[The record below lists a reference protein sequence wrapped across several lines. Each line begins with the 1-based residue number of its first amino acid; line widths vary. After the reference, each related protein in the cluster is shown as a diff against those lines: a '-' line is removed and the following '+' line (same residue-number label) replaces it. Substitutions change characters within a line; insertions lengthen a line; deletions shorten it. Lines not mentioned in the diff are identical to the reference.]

1 MKILM
6 IGTGYVGL
14 VTGACFAEIGHKVIC
29 IDKDKNKIEQLNNGQ
44 IPIFEP
50 GLEELVARNKN
61 TGRLSFIDDLDWL
74 KNSIPDFVFL
84 AVGTPSLQATGEAD
98 LSYVMAA
105 AQEAAQTLSQ
115 MPGDGFS
122 VFVTKSTVPV
132 GTSLM
137 VEKAIARHL
146 PPERFAV
153 ASNPEFLREGAAIE
167 DFMKPSRIVVGS
179 NSEDGRRMLEKL
191 YRPLTRLGYP
201 LVVTSTVATAE
212 LIKYAA
218 NAFLAT
224 KITFI
229 NELSALCENVDA
241 RIDELSLGLGL
252 DERIGDKFLSTGPGY
267 GGSCLPKDTRALVN
281 TAIDFGSPLEIV
293 ETVVRANEKHK
304 QKMVDKIVKF
314 ASGDLGGNL
323 KGKRIGILGLS
334 FKAHTDDVRESP
346 ALTIIPGLAEAG
358 ALVIAFDPEG
368 AEQAASVLS
377 QCEFAD
383 QAEQVFE
390 QADLVVVI
398 TEWPQFIELDWR
410 ALGQKMSTP
419 VVVDLRN
426 MLDGDKLREAG
437 FAYHSIGGYGAQ

>member
-29 IDKDKNKIEQLNNGQ
+29 IDKNQEKIARLNQGQ

-50 GLEELVARNKN
+50 GLEELVARNKSS
-61 TGRLSFIDDLDWL
+61 GKLSFIDDLSL
-74 KNSIPDFVFL
+74 LSGSVPDFVFL
-84 AVGTPSLQATGEAD
+84 AVGTPSLKTTGEAD
-98 LSYVMAA
+98 LSYVLAA
-105 AQEAAQTLSQ
+105 AKEAAEMLAQ
-115 MPGDGFS
+115 MPEQDFT

-132 GTSLM
+132 GTS
-137 VEKAIARHL
+137 VKIKQVIAQHL
-146 PPERFAV
+146 PDGNFAV

-167 DFMKPSRIVVGS
+167 DFMQPSRIVVGS
-179 NSEDGRRMLEKL
+179 DSEDARRMLEKM

-224 KITFI
+224 KVTFI
-229 NELSALCENVDA
+229 NELSRLCEKVDA

-252 DERIGDKFLSTGPGY
+252 DERISDKFLQPGPGF

-281 TAIDFGSPLEIV
+281 TAIDSGSRLEIV
-293 ETVVRANEKHK
+293 ETVVRMNEEHK
-304 QKMVDKIVKF
+304 SKMVEKIIAI
-314 ASGDLGGNL
+314 ASPSNGDLA
-323 KGKRIGILGLS
+323 GKRIGILGLT

-346 ALTIIPGLAEAG
+346 ALTIIPALTDKG
-358 ALVIAFDPEG
+358 ATIVAFDPQG
-368 AEQAASVLS
+368 TEQAKEILS
-377 QCEFAD
+377 DCAFKD
-383 QAEQVFE
+383 QAEQVFDKT
-390 QADLVVVI
+390 DLVVVI
-398 TEWPQFIELDWR
+398 TEWPQFQQLDWTS
-410 ALGQKMSTP
+410 LSKTMNTP
-419 VVVDLRN
+419 VIVDLRN
-426 MLDGDKLREAG
+426 MLDADKLRDAG

>member
-29 IDKDKNKIEQLNNGQ
+29 IDKDQEKIAQLNQGQ

-61 TGRLSFIDDLDWL
+61 SGKISFIDDLSL
-74 KNSIPDFVFL
+74 LSGSVPDFVFL
-84 AVGTPSLQATGEAD
+84 AVGTPSLKTTGKAD
-98 LSYVMAA
+98 LSYVLAA
-105 AQEAAQTLSQ
+105 AKEAAQKLAK
-115 MPGDGFS
+115 MPEQDFT

-132 GTSLM
+132 GTS
-137 VEKAIARHL
+137 VKIKKVIAEHL
-146 PPERFAV
+146 PDDNFAV

-167 DFMKPSRIVVGS
+167 DFMQPSRIVVGS
-179 NSEDGRRMLEKL
+179 DSEDARRMLEKM

-224 KITFI
+224 KVTFI
-229 NELSALCENVDA
+229 NELSRLCENVDA

-252 DERIGDKFLSTGPGY
+252 DERISDKFLQPGPGF

-281 TAIDFGSPLEIV
+281 TAIDSGSRLEIV
-293 ETVVRANEKHK
+293 ETVVRMNEEHK
-304 QKMVDKIVKF
+304 SKMVEKII
-314 ASGDLGGNL
+314 AIMGGDIKN
-323 KGKRIGILGLS
+323 KRIGILGLT

-346 ALTIIPGLAEAG
+346 ALTIIPGLTDKG
-358 ALVIAFDPEG
+358 AKVLAFDPQG
-368 AEQAASVLS
+368 TEQAKEILS
-377 QCEFAD
+377 DCVFKD
-383 QAEQVFE
+383 QAEQVFDK
-390 QADLVVVI
+390 ADLVVVI
-398 TEWPQFIELDWR
+398 TEWPQFQQLDWTS
-410 ALGQKMSTP
+410 LSKTMNSP
-419 VVVDLRN
+419 IVIDLRN
-426 MLDGDKLREAG
+426 MLDADMLRDAG
-437 FAYHSIGGYGAQ
+437 FIYHSIGGYGAQ